1 MKKWKK
7 PKLLRS
13 RQDRYILFL
22 FLLITAIHVIAWHS
36 KAFAD
41 WYRLYAFPVFT
52 GLPARLSGLFR
63 GSAGE
68 ILIGAGICLVILE
81 IVLLPFFLVRRS
93 RLYRYRSWNVRLVC
107 WILIY
112 IYGTETLHCY
122 VLYHAPTIEEQYFHT
137 EETYGAEE
145 LAKTYSIVVTKANAL
160 AEEVQ
165 RSADGTAVYDGTLE
179 QLYQACVLAM
189 RRQGK
194 TYPYLAGY
202 YPNPKPIRA
211 SYFMSQQYLLGIYF
225 PFTMEANYNT
235 VMYPVNVPAT
245 VCHEY
250 SHLKG
255 IILEDEANFFG
266 FLACIESDDVYL
278 QYSGYLS
285 VLGYLAR
292 QERKSVPEE
301 LRKTLPAASGLVQKD
316 DIFLT
321 EEQWE
326 QVEKRAVFS
335 TETVT
340 EATNVFLETNLTM
353 NGISDGI
360 QSYSRV
366 VRLVVKYYGFA
377 DVAEDFG

>member
-1 MKKWKK
+1 
-7 PKLLRS
+7 
-13 RQDRYILFL
+13 
-22 FLLITAIHVIAWHS
+22 
-36 KAFAD
+36 
-41 WYRLYAFPVFT
+41 
-52 GLPARLSGLFR
+52 
-63 GSAGE
+63 
-68 ILIGAGICLVILE
+68 
-81 IVLLPFFLVRRS
+81 
-93 RLYRYRSWNVRLVC
+93 
-107 WILIY
+107 
-112 IYGTETLHCY
+112 
-122 VLYHAPTIEEQYFHT
+122 
-137 EETYGAEE
+137 
-145 LAKTYSIVVTKANAL
+145 
-160 AEEVQ
+160 
-165 RSADGTAVYDGTLE
+165 
-179 QLYQACVLAM
+179 
-189 RRQGK
+189 
-194 TYPYLAGY
+194 
-202 YPNPKPIRA
+202 
-211 SYFMSQQYLLGIYF
+211 
-225 PFTMEANYNT
+225 
-235 VMYPVNVPAT
+235 MYPVNVPAT

-335 TETVT
+335 TETVN